1 MRGNVYT
8 APMTKSEFLLHRVVD
23 GEVTLTEAM
32 RLGFDVELVPRDG
45 SDMTEAR
52 SLEGWDGDDRDVE
65 IPSLADTVEWFFASG
80 RKAGE

>member
-1 MRGNVYT
+1 
-8 APMTKSEFLLHRVVD
+8 
-23 GEVTLTEAM
+23 M